1 MHRRCCFCCCSC
13 LLRTAASLIANASS
27 ASSFFDFF
35 LPGLTYV
42 PSFFACLIAFFFSLA
57 ASVYLRWCSI

>member
-1 MHRRCCFCCCSC
+1 